1 VVRRRFTL
9 GNARSGIADATGSDP
24 AGADSADADPAGVV
38 AEAEPTYRRGID
50 PETGRPRRF
59 AYPPQLLVVDGGAP
73 QVNAAATE
81 LAELGIVD
89 VTICGLAKRLEEVW
103 VPAQDEPIIFPR
115 TSEALYLLQRL
126 RDEAHRFAI
135 TYHRAKRSK
144 SMTVS
149 ALDNVAGLG
158 DVRRKALIRHF
169 GSVAA
174 LRRADVEEVLAVP
187 GLGRRTAEAVV
198 AALAD
203 QTRPSR
209 TATEANPI
217 PSTGTQ
223 DNAAPVNGI
232 GDGVRGGA

>member
-1 VVRRRFTL
+1 M
-9 GNARSGIADATGSDP
+9 
-24 AGADSADADPAGVV
+24 
-38 AEAEPTYRRGID
+38 
-50 PETGRPRRF
+50 
-59 AYPPQLLVVDGGAP
+59 VDGGAP

-174 LRRADVEEVLAVP
+174 LRRADVDEVLAVP

-198 AALAD
+198 AALAGPPTGVAAPARTGPPTPGQPLPAD

-223 DNAAPVNGI
+223 ETAAPVNGI

>member
-1 VVRRRFTL
+1 M
-9 GNARSGIADATGSDP
+9 
-24 AGADSADADPAGVV
+24 
-38 AEAEPTYRRGID
+38 
-50 PETGRPRRF
+50 
-59 AYPPQLLVVDGGAP
+59 
-73 QVNAAATE
+73 NAAATE

-158 DVRRKALIRHF
+158 DVRRKALVRHF

-174 LRRADVEEVLAVP
+174 LRRAGVEDILDVP
-187 GLGRRTAEAVV
+187 GIGRRTAEAVV
-198 AALAD
+198 AALAA
-203 QTRPSR
+203 TSATTLRRSGERPPVPYRRRARR
-209 TATEANPI
+209 TA
-217 PSTGTQ
+217 STQ
-223 DNAAPVNGI
+223 RA
-232 GDGVRGGA
+232 GAGSDRRRPGRRRCL